1 MDDPRL
7 GSALKS
13 IRLRAGLTQEEVAV
27 AAGVP
32 RSLVGRIER
41 GRIAVVRFGDLR
53 SVAAALDTNVDLIV
67 RWHGGDLGRLINA
80 RHAAIHEAGARRFA
94 ELEEW
99 VLEPEVS
106 FSSYG
111 ERGVIDGLAWHAASR
126 SLLVIELK
134 SEIVDINDLMGSV
147 DRKRRLA
154 AEIGRSRGWN
164 AASVSTWVVVADG
177 RTNRRM
183 LARHASALRLKFP
196 ADGHAIAAWLR
207 RPTGTINALGFMPIE
222 SLAISGAVVG
232 GAKHVRRARVPLP
245 EPDATAR

>member
-1 MDDPRL
+1 M
-7 GSALKS
+7 
-13 IRLRAGLTQEEVAV
+13 TQDEVAV

-41 GRIAVVRFGDLR
+41 GRLARVRVDDLR
-53 SVAAALDTNVDLIV
+53 SVASVLDASMDLIL

-99 VLEPEVS
+99 ALEPEVS

-111 ERGVIDGLAWHAASR
+111 ERGVIDGLAWHAATR
-126 SLLVIELK
+126 SLLVLELK
-134 SEIVDINDLMGSV
+134 SEIVDLNDLMGSV

-154 AEIGRSRGWN
+154 AQIGRSRGWI
-164 AASVSTWVVVADG
+164 AATVSTWVVVADG

-207 RPTGTINALGFMPIE
+207 RPTGAINALGFMPIE
-222 SLAISGAVVG
+222 SLAISGAAVAG
-232 GAKHVRRARVPLP
+232 TRRARRARMPLP
-245 EPDATAR
+245 EPVVRAR